1 MSEELLIDESNF
13 SEYFRDCRISKPERG
28 DVMACYTAV
37 AEFVDGRMK
46 KDIIDLLS
54 NKEKAVA
61 ATNVM
66 RKLGCATQRDSLRV
80 CREIAEDLD
89 SGMTAEEV
97 EKKSYRYQFEMFFYT
112 KKEHV
117 PAEDPHWSII
127 NIANLDTFL
136 DNQKRKVTISSK
148 IVEPS
153 VPLAAEPS
161 EEPVSV
167 AE

>member
-1 MSEELLIDESNF
+1 MTEELHIDESNF
-13 SEYFRDCRISKPERG
+13 NDYFRDCRISKPERG

-37 AEFVDGRMK
+37 AEFVDGHMK
-46 KDIIDLLS
+46 KDIIDLLA
-54 NKEKAVA
+54 NNEKAVA

-66 RKLGCATQRDSLRV
+66 RKLGCATQRDAFRV

-89 SGMTAEEV
+89 SGLSAEEV

-112 KKEHV
+112 KKEYV
-117 PAEDPHWSII
+117 PIDDLHWSII
-127 NIANLDTFL
+127 NIANLDAFL
-136 DNQKRKVTISSK
+136 DNQNRKVTISSK
-148 IVEPS
+148 IIDPSTPVEDKM
-153 VPLAAEPS
+153 

>member
-1 MSEELLIDESNF
+1 MTEELHIDESNF
-13 SEYFRDCRISKPERG
+13 NDYFRDCRISKPERG

-37 AEFVDGRMK
+37 AEFVDGHMK
-46 KDIIDLLS
+46 RDIIDLLA

-66 RKLGCATQRDSLRV
+66 RKLGCATQRDAYRV

-89 SGMTAEEV
+89 SGLTADEV

-112 KKEHV
+112 KKEYV
-117 PAEDPHWSII
+117 PIDDPHWSII
-127 NIANLDTFL
+127 NIANLDSFL

-148 IVEPS
+148 IIDPATPVEDKT
-153 VPLAAEPS
+153 

>member
-1 MSEELLIDESNF
+1 MTEELHIDESNF
-13 SEYFRDCRISKPERG
+13 NDYFRDCRISKPERG

-37 AEFVDGRMK
+37 AEFVDGHMK
-46 KDIIDLLS
+46 RDIIDLLA

-66 RKLGCATQRDSLRV
+66 RKLGCATQRDAYRV

-89 SGMTAEEV
+89 SGLTADEV

-112 KKEHV
+112 KKEYV
-117 PAEDPHWSII
+117 PIDDPHWSII
-127 NIANLDTFL
+127 NIANLDSFL
-136 DNQKRKVTISSK
+136 DSQKRKVTISSK
-148 IVEPS
+148 IIDPATPVEDKT
-153 VPLAAEPS
+153 